1 MKATHFNPGCALS
14 LYKPEAEQRI
24 LEYLKSEKENGDIK
38 LHKVCCHHEPRVDN
52 GSHIINVCAG
62 CDRRFRSL
70 YDGVSTISLWEIL
83 DKRNDF
89 PFPDHSGKKMSV
101 HDACPIREK
110 PQVHQAIR
118 SLLKKMN
125 IEVIETEKHGT
136 NSVCCGDDFYPS
148 LPLEEVHEKM
158 KSRAESMPCDD
169 VVVYCVSCVKSMH
182 IGGKKAHYMIDLLF
196 NEETT
201 PGVYDTVLWHEQLQE
216 YIDNHK

>member
-14 LYKPEAEQRI
+14 IYKPEAEQRI
-24 LEYLKSEKENGDIK
+24 LDYLKTEKGNNDIV
-38 LHKVCCHHEPRVDN
+38 LHKVCCHHEPRVDKD
-52 GSHIINVCAG
+52 SVIINVCAG

-70 YDGVSTISLWEIL
+70 YEGVSTISLWETI
-83 DKRNDF
+83 DRRSDF
-89 PFPDHSGKKMSV
+89 PFPDYDGKKMSV

-136 NSVCCGDDFYPS
+136 RSVCCGDDSYPS

-201 PGVYDTVLWHEQLQE
+201 PGVYDTVLWHEQLKE
-216 YIDNHK
+216 YIDTHK